1 MAVNTNGGLEHGPVK
16 PQKIVDTAV
25 GTLADELLIPNL
37 FQKESIDAFR
47 GAEDDTYSVKVEG
60 VLPFHEYEW
69 RSGSAGSTTPGT
81 RQAITFDRYKER
93 KIPVT
98 FGGNFYQ
105 GVEMTD
111 EQAEMDMQRW
121 ASLITPSVKAVARG
135 LGRAAVRELT
145 GQNYQVV
152 IGDAAANLR
161 GALIEARR
169 VLNAFKVPTE
179 NRYMV
184 VGTDFESLLLDN
196 EKLVDA
202 AHVGEGEA
210 VSVLREATLG
220 RKFGFTFI
228 VDQTIPADAA
238 YAFAGSAFI
247 FLNAAPAVPA
257 SKAGQGATR
266 SFEGV
271 SLRHMVDYDMDHQ
284 TDRSVVNTYAGFRE
298 VKDVILGWAESA
310 NGGLGQEV
318 VSGHEHFVRGIKL
331 VLDGASV
338 YPTKP
343 NKPGAAPG
351 TPWEGTSADWTA
363 ILDGYGHIDKTKV
376 TASEE
381 LALLSNITAPGKHLV
396 KTGAEAPTGTVV
408 ND

>member
-25 GTLADELLIPNL
+25 GMLEQELLIPRL
-37 FQKESIDAFR
+37 FQSESIDNYR

-69 RSGSAGSTTPGT
+69 RSGSEGSSTPGV
-81 RQAITFDRYKER
+81 RQAITFDRYRER

-111 EQAEMDMQRW
+111 EQAEMDMQKW
-121 ASLITPSVKAVARG
+121 ADLLKPSVKAVARG
-135 LGRAAVRELT
+135 LGRAAVRTLAS
-145 GQNYQVV
+145 QDYQVT

-169 VLNAFKVPTE
+169 VLNGFNVPAE
-179 NRYMV
+179 NRYML

-228 VDQTIPADAA
+228 VDQTIKSDAA
-238 YAFAGSAFI
+238 YAFAGSGFI

-257 SKAGQGATR
+257 SKKGQGATT

-271 SLRHMVDYDMDHQ
+271 SMRHLIDYDTDHQ

-298 VKDVILGWAESA
+298 VNDVLLGWAESM
-310 NGGLGQEV
+310 NDGLGREI

-331 VLDGASV
+331 ELDGASV
-338 YPTKP
+338 YPTLP
-343 NKPGAAPG
+343 VGWTG
-351 TPWEGTSADWTA
+351 SSADWTNVV
-363 ILDGYGHIDKTKV
+363 DGFGHIDKTKV
-376 TASEE
+376 TKSEE
-381 LALLSNITAPGKHLV
+381 LALLTGISAPGKHLAG
-396 KTGAEAPTGTVV
+396 TATGTIA